1 MAANN
6 GPVTWRAVGEISERL
21 ARVEE
26 WRGQQS
32 AGSARRSNRT
42 GALVVGLV
50 TAVVAPLVVTVII
63 AWLHLGGT

>member
-1 MAANN
+1 MVSN

-26 WRGQQS
+26 WRGQQQT
-32 AGSARRSNRT
+32 GSTRRSNRT